1 MNIEETWNTVLEQL
15 QTEMPRAS
23 FDTWVRDTIALSFID
38 DVLAIT
44 VRNAY
49 ARDWLESRLTD
60 TVNNMLVGILNKNV
74 CVKFVVAQEDESL
87 VKDESNINSQNKRQ
101 LQDDGALDISPAD
114 YDSTYEQIVRPDRAV
129 YLPGYFRRWL
139 RSIGPDLAWMYVS
152 FRQAAYRHG
161 GRNEQFTNRFTAAE
175 LAKRAGITERTFW
188 NRSANPATWEKLT
201 GLVQR
206 VDESAKWDISSGKP
220 KQLPRK
226 FTVAMTMPLTPE
238 DTNSL
243 RNWLVNNTEKHN
255 GAEGV
260 LRAAMSATLDELL
273 PLETKTQDKPVT
285 VRQLVHE
292 LFGRELD
299 AKLLD
304 VLASAIQ
311 NNIMPPADQIKIT
324 IYFMEQILAQLGAG
338 PGWVVTLLRDKCF
351 TSENE
356 MRNRVII
363 KGGYAE
369 IADWLGI
376 NRVKTVWEWLSQKK
390 GGKYINPVFRLY
402 VCESA
407 DERDFETRSR
417 TFYILLEEI
426 PMEMFEAFATG
437 KGLITD
443 LLVDGANFSHAMAQ
457 FTSDTAFRIGMADF
471 SASDGA
477 LFSHGL
483 AEFSAHLGASF
494 SLGMADLAP
503 HLGAN
508 FRVKSS
514 LALKPNSQALKP
526 NSITPQPSPE
536 AESEPVQPETGMS
549 GRVGNMAFWDFDFLM
564 SNNSVN
570 PGSKVNLLKT
580 NKKFGRSIASLSTGF
595 VSWLLYAYSPVGS
608 KISDPV
614 GLAIKRLCEN
624 VSAGAGGDFNRL
636 AKLNPFALKSLFD
649 AGLANMDIGDS
660 QEAGIY
666 KLNFHDLQII
676 HKQELYRRL
685 FGDPENDQS

>member
-38 DVLAIT
+38 DVLSVT

-60 TVNNMLVGILNKNV
+60 TVNSMLVGILNKNV
-74 CVKFVVAQEDESL
+74 CVKFVVAQEDEGS
-87 VKDESNINSQNKRQ
+87 VNVESKTNSQNKRQ

-206 VDESAKWDISSGKP
+206 VDEGAKWDISSGKP

-243 RNWLVNNTEKHN
+243 RNWLVNNTEKYS

-260 LRAAMSATLDELL
+260 LRAAMSMTLDELF
-273 PLETKTQDKPVT
+273 PLETKAQDRPVT

-324 IYFMEQILAQLGAG
+324 VYFMEQILAQLGAG
-338 PGWVVTLLRDKCF
+338 PGWVVILLRDK
-351 TSENE
+351 
-356 MRNRVII
+356 
-363 KGGYAE
+363 
-369 IADWLGI
+369 
-376 NRVKTVWEWLSQKK
+376 
-390 GGKYINPVFRLY
+390 
-402 VCESA
+402 
-407 DERDFETRSR
+407 
-417 TFYILLEEI
+417 
-426 PMEMFEAFATG
+426 
-437 KGLITD
+437 
-443 LLVDGANFSHAMAQ
+443 
-457 FTSDTAFRIGMADF
+457 
-471 SASDGA
+471 
-477 LFSHGL
+477 
-483 AEFSAHLGASF
+483 
-494 SLGMADLAP
+494 
-503 HLGAN
+503 
-508 FRVKSS
+508 
-514 LALKPNSQALKP
+514 
-526 NSITPQPSPE
+526 
-536 AESEPVQPETGMS
+536 
-549 GRVGNMAFWDFDFLM
+549 
-564 SNNSVN
+564 
-570 PGSKVNLLKT
+570 
-580 NKKFGRSIASLSTGF
+580 
-595 VSWLLYAYSPVGS
+595 
-608 KISDPV
+608 
-614 GLAIKRLCEN
+614 
-624 VSAGAGGDFNRL
+624 
-636 AKLNPFALKSLFD
+636 
-649 AGLANMDIGDS
+649 
-660 QEAGIY
+660 
-666 KLNFHDLQII
+666 
-676 HKQELYRRL
+676 
-685 FGDPENDQS
+685 